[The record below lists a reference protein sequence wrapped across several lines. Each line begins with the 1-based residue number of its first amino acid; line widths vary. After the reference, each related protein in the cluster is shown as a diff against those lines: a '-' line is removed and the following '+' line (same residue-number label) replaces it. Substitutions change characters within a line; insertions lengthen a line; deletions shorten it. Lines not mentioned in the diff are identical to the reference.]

1 MRVLIV
7 KTSSMG
13 DVVHALP
20 AVSDMANALPGIEI
34 DWVVERGF
42 AAMPAQHRAVRRV
55 IPLQWRKWRKS
66 LRTPDTRA
74 ALRAWREEMR
84 RDPYDL
90 IIDMQGLLKSAAFAC
105 VARGPRGGYDWR
117 SIREPLASITYHRKA
132 AVSRQLHAVDRC
144 RQLAARLLGY
154 PAPTTP
160 PDFGVQAS
168 ADAWT
173 PDAGKQPFAVLIP
186 CASRPEKLWPQA
198 DWVAI
203 GLQLRAKGWHVAVMW
218 GSPEE
223 QRLAQAIADKIDGV
237 VPPFLTVQQAADTLA
252 HARVVIGLDTGM
264 SHLAAAHGRPTVG
277 IYCDHEPGLAGL
289 VGSGPV
295 VSLGGK
301 GQVPTLHQVEKALDQ
316 VLSATS
322 AMPQSTACT

>member
-20 AVSDMANALPGIEI
+20 AISDMSKALPGIHI

-42 AAMPAQHRAVRRV
+42 AAIPSQHRAVQRV

-66 LRTPDTRA
+66 LRSPDTRA
-74 ALRAWREEMR
+74 AIKTWRAEMR
-84 RDPYDL
+84 KERYDL
-90 IIDMQGLLKSAAFAC
+90 IIDMQGLFKSAAFAC
-105 VARGPRGGYDWR
+105 FAQGPRGGYDWH
-117 SIREPLASITYHRKA
+117 SIREPLASLTYSRKA
-132 AVSRQLHAVDRC
+132 HVSRQLHAVDRC

-154 PAPTTP
+154 PVPNTP
-160 PDFGVQAS
+160 PDFGLKTS
-168 ADAWT
+168 PEAWT
-173 PDAGKQPFAVLIP
+173 PRTDHPFAVLVP

-203 GLQLRAKGWHVAVMW
+203 GQQLRAKGWDVAVMW

-223 QRLAQAIADKIDGV
+223 QKMAQAIADKIDGS
-237 VPPFLTVQQAADTLA
+237 VPPFLSVQQAADTLA
-252 HARVVIGLDTGM
+252 KAVVVIGLDTGM
-264 SHLAAAHGRPTVG
+264 SHLSAACGRPTVG

-289 VGSGPV
+289 VGSGAV
-295 VSLGGK
+295 ISLGGK
-301 GQVPTLHQVEKALDQ
+301 GQVPSLRQVETALAQ
-316 VLSATS
+316 VLPANNP
-322 AMPQSTACT
+322 MPQSPACP

>member
-20 AVSDMANALPGIEI
+20 AVSDMAHALPGIEI
-34 DWVVERGF
+34 DWLVERGF
-42 AAMPAQHRAVRRV
+42 AAMPSQHHAVRRV
-55 IPLQWRKWRKS
+55 ITLQWRKWRKS
-66 LRTPDTRA
+66 LRTPETRA
-74 ALRAWREEMR
+74 ALRTWRKDMSQDR
-84 RDPYDL
+84 YDL

-105 VARGPRGGYDWR
+105 FAHGPRAGYDGH
-117 SIREPLASITYHRKA
+117 SIREPLASLFYRRKA
-132 AVSRQLHAVDRC
+132 RVSRQLHAIDRC
-144 RQLAARLLGY
+144 RQLASQLLNY
-154 PAPTTP
+154 PLPTTP
-160 PDFGVQAS
+160 PDFGLNAS
-168 ADAWT
+168 PDAWR
-173 PDAGKQPFAVLIP
+173 PSSAPFAVLIP

-198 DWVAI
+198 NWIAVGQA
-203 GLQLRAKGWHVAVMW
+203 LAQRGWQVAVMW

-223 QRLAQAIADKIDGV
+223 QKLAQGIADRIDGT

-252 HARVVIGLDTGM
+252 QAQVVIGLDTGM

-277 IYCDHEPGLAGL
+277 IYCDHDPGLAGL

-301 GQVPTLHQVEKALDQ
+301 GQIPSLTDVQSALNA
-316 VLSATS
+316 VLSV
-322 AMPQSTACT
+322 PR

>member
-20 AVSDMANALPGIEI
+20 AVSDMARALPGIEI

-42 AAMPAQHRAVRRV
+42 AAMPSQHRAVRRV
-55 IPLQWRKWRKS
+55 LPLQWRKWRKS
-66 LRTPDTRA
+66 LRTPETRA
-74 ALRAWREEMR
+74 AIRAWRHEMS
-84 RDPYDL
+84 RDRYDL

-105 VARGPRGGYDWR
+105 FAQGPRGGYDWH
-117 SIREPLASITYHRKA
+117 SIREPLASLTYSRKA
-132 AVSRQLHAVDRC
+132 RVSRQLHAVDRC
-144 RQLAARLLGY
+144 RQLAAQLLGY
-154 PAPTTP
+154 PLPDTP
-160 PDFGVQAS
+160 PDFGLQA
-168 ADAWT
+168 ALEAWS
-173 PDAGKQPFAVLIP
+173 PRAGHAFAVLIP

-198 DWVAI
+198 DWVAV
-203 GLQLRAKGWHVAVMW
+203 GQQLRAKGWDVAVMW

-223 QRLAQAIADKIDGV
+223 QRLAQAIADKIDGA

-252 HARVVIGLDTGM
+252 QAQVVIGLDTGM

-301 GQVPTLHQVEKALDQ
+301 GQVPSLLQVETALAQ
-316 VLSATS
+316 VLSAPRPV
-322 AMPQSTACT
+322 PQSPAWP